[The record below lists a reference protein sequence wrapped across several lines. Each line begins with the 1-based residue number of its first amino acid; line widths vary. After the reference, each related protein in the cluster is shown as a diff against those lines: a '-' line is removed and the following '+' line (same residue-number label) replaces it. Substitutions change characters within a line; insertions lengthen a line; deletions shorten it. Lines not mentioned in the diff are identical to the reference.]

1 MGWRLGCG
9 VWLLMVTGASARSNG
24 PATVDEMSVTVGS
37 QRVIPAVGV
46 TRVAVGNPAVAEV
59 KALGEQLLITG
70 MGEGRTTLLL
80 WSGRGVRRTLRL
92 NVSRQDPQE
101 VAQELRALLRESK
114 SVTVQ
119 VAAGRVYLEG
129 RVVTSE
135 DSERVDRALALYPFV
150 KSFVS
155 GAPDA
160 RTRAAARLT
169 SLLRNAGLEAVQARA
184 AGELILV
191 EGAVENPQEL
201 KKLDLLLKGA
211 GAGDR
216 IENLASVGLKRMI
229 SSEVTFVEVRRG
241 SRDRVGIKYPTDV
254 VGRLDGSAS
263 WQRMLFG
270 GAMTGSAAAQ
280 GSVTADASLGFQLNH
295 GAARLLAQPHLV
307 CASGEKAEF
316 LAGGQVPIPLIT
328 NNQLAVQYK
337 EYGIILKL
345 RPTADRAGFIQ
356 TEIEAEASEVDS
368 SVAVSFGGSAQIPG
382 FRTRRVNTHVTVR
395 HGETIV
401 LSGIF
406 SYDEQ
411 KAVSKLPGLG
421 HLPLLGELFKSRGF
435 DYGYRELLI
444 FVTPR
449 IVTPG
454 SERMAASIDDIKA
467 RYRKAQGEVRFGIF
481 D

>member
-1 MGWRLGCG
+1 MNRALWLATWMGATAAW
-9 VWLLMVTGASARSNG
+9 SADPLPQGDISL
-24 PATVDEMSVTVGS
+24 SVGS
-37 QRVIPAVGV
+37 QRVLPAEGV

-59 KALGEQLLITG
+59 KALGNQLLVTG
-70 MGEGRTTLLL
+70 MGEGRTSLLF
-80 WSGRGVRRTLRL
+80 WSGSGVRRSLRIA
-92 NVSRQDPQE
+92 VSRQDPQE
-101 VAQELRALLRESK
+101 LSDELRKLLRELK
-114 SVTVQ
+114 GVSVR
-119 VAAGRVYLEG
+119 VAGGRVYLDG
-129 RVVTSE
+129 RVFTPE
-135 DSERVDRALALYPFV
+135 DFERVERALALYPMV
-150 KSFVS
+150 KSFVT

-160 RTRAAARLT
+160 RTRAAKRLNGI
-169 SLLRNAGLEAVQARA
+169 LEAAGLAGASARA
-184 AGELILV
+184 VGELLFV
-191 EGAVENPQEL
+191 EGAVENAQEL
-201 KKLDLLLKGA
+201 KKLELLLKASGEA
-211 GAGDR
+211 V
-216 IENLASVGLKRMI
+216 ENLAAVGLRRMI
-229 SSEVTFVEVRRG
+229 SSEVSFVEIRRS

-254 VGRLDGSAS
+254 VGRLGGVAN
-263 WQRMLFG
+263 WQKVLFG
-270 GAMTGSAAAQ
+270 GPATGAAGVEASA
-280 GSVTADASLGFQLNH
+280 SADASVGFQLNH
-295 GAARLLAQPHLV
+295 GAARLLAQPQLV

-337 EYGIILKL
+337 EYGIILKI

-382 FRTRRVNTHVTVR
+382 FRTRRVNTNVTVR

-401 LSGIF
+401 LSGVF

-411 KAVSKLPGLG
+411 KSVSKLPGLG

-435 DYGYRELLI
+435 DFGYRELLI

-454 SERMAASIDDIKA
+454 SERMAASVNDIKQ
-467 RYRKAQGEVRFGIF
+467 RYRQAQGEVRFRIF